1 MTSAWPS
8 QPGLGEQVAEVVIAI
23 ALALPVVFAFSE
35 LRGMWLAG
43 AAASPQ
49 AAEPQRIPRD
59 QPIAEQQ
66 SPPTVR
72 VLAGGSSDKVST
84 WGSRVVVLSGKT
96 SLTAHHALDYAT
108 EGQTGPDA
116 GKAIDRVEAIAPKAS
131 LAREGSR
138 LTQPAPS
145 RASETPREATQ

>member
-1 MTSAWPS
+1 MTSAWPT

-43 AAASPQ
+43 AATSPQ
-49 AAEPQRIPRD
+49 AAEPQTIPRD

-72 VLAGGSSDKVST
+72 VLAGGSSEKVST
-84 WGSRVVVLSGKT
+84 
-96 SLTAHHALDYAT
+96 
-108 EGQTGPDA
+108 
-116 GKAIDRVEAIAPKAS
+116 
-131 LAREGSR
+131 
-138 LTQPAPS
+138 
-145 RASETPREATQ
+145 